1 MALLTTDGKPV
12 LRLGVIGLG
21 GATKQIMPSLMSHPH
36 VRITAGADLRP
47 EARARF
53 AADLGAATYDSVEA
67 LCDSPDVDAVYIAT
81 PHQWHA
87 QHAVAAAE
95 RGKHI
100 IVEKPMAL
108 TLATCDAMIEA
119 ADRNGVYIVVGH
131 THSYDAPIMKMREII
146 RSGELG
152 PMSMI
157 NTWNYTN
164 FLYRPR
170 RPEELRTDQ
179 GGGIIYN
186 QLPHQVDMVRLLG
199 GGQVRSVRSRA
210 WVLDPSRPTEG
221 SHITFLE
228 FEDGSAASMV
238 FSGYDYF
245 DTDEFHFWVDELG
258 TEKRNHRHASARAA
272 LRKIGGA
279 DAESALKLSS
289 SYGRATA
296 GTAPPGAPA
305 GAGHQPHFGVTIA
318 SCALGD
324 LRPSADGV
332 LVYTEHGCTEIALP
346 LGRAFPDKCGVIDEL
361 YDAVANG
368 RQPLRNGAWGKA
380 TMEVCEAILTSARE
394 RKEIYL
400 SHQTALNDS
409 VLN

>member
-1 MALLTTDGKPV
+1 MTLLTSGGNVV

-21 GATKQIMPSLMSHPH
+21 GATKQMMPSLISHPY
-36 VRITAGADLRP
+36 VRITACTD
-47 EARARF
+47 ARAAARERF
-53 AADLGAATYDSVEA
+53 AADFGATAYETVEA

-81 PHQWHA
+81 PHQWHKT
-87 QHAVAAAE
+87 HAVVAAE

-108 TLATCDAMIEA
+108 TIEECDAMIDA
-119 ADRNGVYIVVGH
+119 ADKNGVYIVVGH
-131 THSYDAPIMKMREII
+131 THSYDAPIMKMRDII
-146 RSGELG
+146 HSGELG

-164 FLYRPR
+164 YLYRTR
-170 RPEELRTDQ
+170 RPEELRTDE

-186 QLPHQVDMVRLLG
+186 QLPHQVDIVRLLG
-199 GGQVRSVRSRA
+199 SGPVRSVRSMAWILDRA
-210 WVLDPSRPTEG
+210 RPTEG

-238 FSGYDYF
+238 YSGYDYF
-245 DTDEFHFWVDELG
+245 DTDEFHFWVGELG
-258 TEKRNHRHASARAA
+258 EEKRDYRHASARAA

-289 SYGRATA
+289 SYGHEHASA
-296 GTAPPGAPA
+296 GRSGAPS
-305 GAGHQPHFGVTIA
+305 GQWHQPHFGVTVV

-332 LVYTEHGCTEIALP
+332 FVYNDHGRTEIAIP
-346 LGRAFPDKCGVIDEL
+346 IGRAFPDKSGVIDEL
-361 YDAVANG
+361 YDAVAG
-368 RQPLRNGAWGKA
+368 ARQPLRNGAWGKA
-380 TMEVCEAILTSARE
+380 TMAVCEAILTSARE
-394 RKEIYL
+394 RKEVFL
-400 SHQTALNDS
+400 SHQAVPNHS
-409 VLN
+409 VVD